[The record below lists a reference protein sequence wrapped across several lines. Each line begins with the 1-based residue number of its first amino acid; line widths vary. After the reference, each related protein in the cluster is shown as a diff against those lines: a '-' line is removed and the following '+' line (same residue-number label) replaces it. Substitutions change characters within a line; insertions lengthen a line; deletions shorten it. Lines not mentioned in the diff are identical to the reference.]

1 MLAQDTKVPFPAYFL
16 RTTASRGRITKTE
29 QRQFIAEHAKAW
41 LRLQKRR
48 RSTGA
53 IMIDIDDTLIDGN
66 QAVQHG
72 FQFMQEMYMEA
83 SLHFPIHI
91 VTARPY
97 SDHENVMKLLQKHS
111 FCIAPDRLHMLP
123 TELYYTKDLS
133 HVEDFKYNCYRTISH
148 LHHGVIA
155 RFGDKMWDV
164 AYLPAMRMGLFN
176 QVDDKEAYIFKDPN
190 LKGTV
195 SFKLPGTR

>member
-1 MLAQDTKVPFPAYFL
+1 MSLVRDENVRFPSFFL
-16 RTTASRGRITKTE
+16 KGLRSKTE
-29 QRQFIAEHAKAW
+29 QRRFVAMNALVW
-41 LRLQKRR
+41 LRVQKKMRHH
-48 RSTGA
+48 GA

-72 FQFMQEMYMEA
+72 FQFMQEMYVEA

-91 VTARPY
+91 VTARPD
-97 SDHENVMKLLQKHS
+97 SDHENVMKLLQKHN

-123 TELYYTKDLS
+123 TELYYKRDLS
-133 HVEDFKYNCYRTISH
+133 HVEDFKYNCYRMISH

-164 AYLPAMRMGLFN
+164 VYLPAMRMGLFDH
-176 QVDDKEAYIFKDPN
+176 VDDKEAYIFKDPN